1 MLIRHSAV
9 AALVL
14 CAFAPALAQD
24 QGTGTG
30 ISASTLP
37 PAVKATAAYPVRQD
51 TSQWLGSNLIGTK
64 VMSASNEV
72 IGRVANLVVNDDGAV
87 EAAVIAISGA
97 FGMTKKNVAVT
108 YKSLNIVRTPAG
120 DAIDHVTLA
129 ATKSDL
135 SRAVEFKTLSR
146 QQADRQAAL
155 KR

>member
-1 MLIRHSAV
+1 M
-9 AALVL
+9 L

-24 QGTGTG
+24 TG
-30 ISASTLP
+30 ISAATLP

-51 TSQWLGSNLIGTK
+51 ASQWLGSNLIGAK
-64 VMSASNEV
+64 VISASNEV
-72 IGRVANLVVNDDGAV
+72 IGRVTNLVVNEDGAI

-108 YKSLNIVRTPAG
+108 YKSLNIVRTSAG

-146 QQADRQAAL
+146 QKTDQQAAL

>member
-1 MLIRHSAV
+1 MLARHSV
-9 AALVL
+9 IAAAMV
-14 CAFAPALAQD
+14 CALAPALAQD
-24 QGTGTG
+24 TG
-30 ISASTLP
+30 ISASALP

-64 VMSASNEV
+64 VISASNEV

-108 YKSLNIVRTPAG
+108 YKSLNIVRTSAG

-129 ATKSDL
+129 ATKNDL
-135 SRAVEFKTLSR
+135 SRAIEFKTLTR
-146 QQADRQAAL
+146 QEVERQAAL
-155 KR
+155 RR